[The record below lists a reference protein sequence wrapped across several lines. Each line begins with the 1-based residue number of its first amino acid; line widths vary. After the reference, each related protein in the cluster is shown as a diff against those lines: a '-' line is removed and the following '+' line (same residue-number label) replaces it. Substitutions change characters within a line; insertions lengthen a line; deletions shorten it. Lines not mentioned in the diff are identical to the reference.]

1 MLCWSVRLVSIIGVK
16 NLEGILGADTF
27 NSPGLTAAALSLG
40 DYYLVGALIIGP
52 ELFFPLSKTDVEASY
67 LPGPTTLT
75 TSSSLFLL
83 PTKFK
88 YYCVR

>member
-1 MLCWSVRLVSIIGVK
+1 MRLVSIIGVK
-16 NLEGILGADTF
+16 NLEGILGAETF
-27 NSPGLTAAALSLG
+27 SKPGFTAAALSLG
-40 DYYLVGALIIGP
+40 DYCLVGALITGP
-52 ELFFPLSKTDVEASY
+52 ELFLPLSKTDVEASY

-88 YYCVR
+88 YCYVR